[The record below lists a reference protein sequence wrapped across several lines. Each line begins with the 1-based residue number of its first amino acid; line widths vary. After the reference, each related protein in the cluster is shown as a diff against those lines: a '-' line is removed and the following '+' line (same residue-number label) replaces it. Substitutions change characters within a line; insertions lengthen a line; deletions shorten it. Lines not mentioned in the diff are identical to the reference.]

1 MGFRRVL
8 EFSETH
14 IPFRVTA
21 SGLISISNLY
31 LCIYIYMYIL
41 YFMHTGSD
49 KSSLGLLLGQGLR
62 VGFRGLTRVLSAS
75 CSRAGFMAG
84 LVEGLGRQD
93 E

>member
-1 MGFRRVL
+1 
-8 EFSETH
+8 
-14 IPFRVTA
+14 
-21 SGLISISNLY
+21 
-31 LCIYIYMYIL
+31 MYIL

-62 VGFRGLTRVLSAS
+62 VGLRGLTRVLSAS

>member
-31 LCIYIYMYIL
+31 LCIYMYIL
-41 YFMHTGSD
+41 CFMHTGSD